1 MVKIQISVHI
11 FIYKIGHYGAI
22 KNSLYVTLPY
32 LLHEEQKIKLF
43 TLKQQKLMP
52 KAGRKQGDI
61 NNALVNI
68 SPFKFSVFFKI
79 NFP

>member
-22 KNSLYVTLPY
+22 KNSFYVTLPY

-52 KAGRKQGDI
+52 KGWKKTMRY
-61 NNALVNI
+61 
-68 SPFKFSVFFKI
+68 
-79 NFP
+79 